1 MATTCS
7 QPVGDAGDRRS
18 RRRLATIDEALDH
31 AVDVM
36 TEQGVG
42 ALSVSEVA
50 RRLGMRAPSLYK
62 YFPAGLHELYDALF
76 ARAVQSAVAHASA
89 AAGTL
94 PPGVA
99 RLRAFG
105 RGYVRWAVENPA
117 LAQLQHWRVVPG
129 FAPSAE
135 VMALSSRSMHTAL
148 TELNAAVDAG
158 ELRPEATA
166 EDALASWT
174 VLLSGLMTQQMA
186 NQPGASF
193 ADGRFTRLT
202 DPVFD
207 LWFDRY
213 STHPRR
219 T

>member
-1 MATTCS
+1 MATPLS
-7 QPVGDAGDRRS
+7 QTDVEPGDRRS

-36 TEQGVG
+36 TEHGVG

-62 YFPAGLHELYDALF
+62 YFPAGLHELYDTVF
-76 ARAVQSAVAHASA
+76 ARAVHSAVATASA

-94 PPGVA
+94 PPSVA

-129 FAPSAE
+129 FTPSAE
-135 VMALSSRSMHTAL
+135 VMALSHRSMQTAV
-148 TELNAAVDAG
+148 TELHGAVDAG

-166 EDALASWT
+166 EDALAIWT

-186 NQPGASF
+186 NEPGASF

-213 STHPRR
+213 STNPRR
-219 T
+219 P

>member
-1 MATTCS
+1 MAT
-7 QPVGDAGDRRS
+7 
-18 RRRLATIDEALDH
+18 IEEALDH

-36 TEQGVG
+36 TEAGVG
-42 ALSVSEVA
+42 ALSLSEVA

-62 YFPAGLHELYDALF
+62 YFPAGLHELYDTLF
-76 ARAVQSAVAHASA
+76 ARAVDAALVAASE

-105 RGYVRWAVENPA
+105 RGYIRWAVENPA

-129 FAPSAE
+129 FAPSAH
-135 VMALSSRSMHTAL
+135 VMALSRRSMQTAVS
-148 TELNAAVDAG
+148 ELQAAVDAG
-158 ELRPEATA
+158 ELRAQATA
-166 EDALASWT
+166 DDALAIWT

-186 NQPGASF
+186 NEPGGAF
-193 ADGRFTRLT
+193 ATGRFTRLT
-202 DPVFD
+202 DTVFD

-213 STHPRR
+213 STNPREHR
-219 T
+219 

>member
-1 MATTCS
+1 MATPIS
-7 QPVGDAGDRRS
+7 RSEVEPGERRT

-36 TEQGVG
+36 TEFGVG

-62 YFPAGLHELYDALF
+62 YFPAGLHELYDTLF
-76 ARAVQSAVAHASA
+76 ARAVLAAVTAASE

-94 PPGVA
+94 PPGIA
-99 RLRAFG
+99 RLRVFG

-129 FAPSAE
+129 FVPSAH
-135 VMALSSRSMHTAL
+135 VMALSQRSMQTAVA
-148 TELNAAVDAG
+148 ELQAAVDAG
-158 ELRPEATA
+158 ELRPEATS
-166 EDALASWT
+166 EDALATWT

-186 NQPGASF
+186 NEPDVDF

-219 T
+219 N

>member
-1 MATTCS
+1 
-7 QPVGDAGDRRS
+7 VVAGARRTE
-18 RRRLATIDEALDH
+18 RRRATIDEALDH

-36 TEQGVG
+36 TEGGVG

-62 YFPAGLHELYDALF
+62 YFPAGLHGLYDALF
-76 ARAVQSAVAHASA
+76 ARAVRAAAA
-89 AAGTL
+89 AADEAAGTL

-129 FAPSAE
+129 FRPSAD
-135 VMALSSRSMHTAL
+135 VMALSHRSMQTAVS
-148 TELNAAVDAG
+148 ELQAAVDVG
-158 ELRPEATA
+158 ELREEATSD
-166 EDALASWT
+166 DALATWT

-186 NQPGASF
+186 NEPDGAF
-193 ADGRFTRLT
+193 ATGRFTRLT

-213 STHPRR
+213 STNPREHR
-219 T
+219 

>member
-1 MATTCS
+1 MD
-7 QPVGDAGDRRS
+7 VVAGS
-18 RRRLATIDEALDH
+18 RQAQRRLATIDEALDH

-36 TEQGVG
+36 TEGGVG

-62 YFPAGLHELYDALF
+62 YFPAGLHEIYDALF
-76 ARAVQSAVAHASA
+76 ARAVEAAVAAASA

-99 RLRAFG
+99 RLRAFS

-129 FAPSAE
+129 FTPSAE
-135 VMALSSRSMHTAL
+135 VMALSHRSMQTAVA
-148 TELNAAVDAG
+148 ELQSAVDAG
-158 ELRPEATA
+158 ELRAEATA
-166 EDALASWT
+166 EDALAVWT

-186 NQPGASF
+186 NEPDGDFST
-193 ADGRFTRLT
+193 GRFTRLT

-213 STHPRR
+213 STDPREP
-219 T
+219 